1 MTDFTFEDLDMK
13 DLHEIHS
20 VMKKDKKTC
29 KNTWGQFLLWVNI
42 ASSLARDS
50 IALDWDQHLQQK
62 IEFKWN
68 VFPPLTNM

>member
-1 MTDFTFEDLDMK
+1 MTDFTFDDLDMK

-20 VMKKDKKTC
+20 VMKKDKKKC

-50 IALDWDQHLQQK
+50 IALDWDQRLQQK

-68 VFPPLTNM
+68 VFHL

>member
-20 VMKKDKKTC
+20 VMKKDKKKS

-62 IEFKWN
+62 IELKWN